1 MLIVLSGFNYEK
13 KKNHYED
20 GYKSS
25 TTPRSSDELRRASL
39 LPAASAAAALA
50 QLHYQRLDSD
60 WDSEQVRL
68 LKKDTCTYVIDKC

>member
-1 MLIVLSGFNYEK
+1 MILIVELGHHYDK
-13 KKNHYED
+13 KAHYED

-25 TTPRSSDELRRASL
+25 ATPRSSDELRRASL

-60 WDSEQVRL
+60 WDSEQVS
-68 LKKDTCTYVIDKC
+68 